1 MNTTKIWEIMKKE
14 WGEVFKNKI
23 VLFAV
28 AFMPI
33 LFTVLP
39 LYILYSTQGGG
50 DIAQAFSAAE
60 EMPSEFAAVCGSLTG
75 SDCTQFF
82 LVSQFIILF
91 LMMPIIIP
99 VTIASY
105 SIVGEK
111 TTRTLEPLLATP
123 LTTLELL
130 AGKAFAAVTPALVVT
145 WLSYIVFMVGTSIIA
160 STAVF
165 LTLLEPVWL
174 LAIFGLGPLLSVAGV
189 SIAVMISSRV
199 NDPRIAE
206 QLSSLVVLP
215 LLALFMGQSFGL
227 VTVNETVI
235 IWIAL
240 ILLVLDAGML
250 YFATQLF
257 QRETILTRWK

>member
-1 MNTTKIWEIMKKE
+1 MNTDKIWEIMKKE
-14 WGEVFKNKI
+14 WSEVFKNKI

-28 AFMPI
+28 AFMPL
-33 LFTVLP
+33 LFTAIP
-39 LYILYSTQGGG
+39 LTILASTQGSGEV
-50 DIAQAFSAAE
+50 AQAMSVAE
-60 EMPSEFAAVCGSLTG
+60 DMPNEFAAVCGSLTG
-75 SDCTQFF
+75 GDCTQFF

-130 AGKAFAAVTPALVVT
+130 AGKAFAAVVPALTVT
-145 WLSYIVFMVGTSIIA
+145 WLSYIAFMTGTYYLASQAVFMK
-160 STAVF
+160 
-165 LTLLEPVWL
+165 LLEPVWL

-215 LLALFMGQSFGL
+215 LLGLFMGQSFGL
-227 VTVNETVI
+227 FTVNEVVI

-240 ILLVLDAGML
+240 ILLVIDIGLL